1 MMKIT
6 STKQLSA
13 YLKDV
18 RSDEGLSQSDVANKV
33 GIRQDTVS
41 SFELRPDSTK
51 METFFKLLS
60 ALNLDFEVTPR
71 NANTKAEQDN
81 SGWTEEW

>member
-1 MMKIT
+1 MKIT
-6 STKQLSA
+6 NTKQLSA

-18 RSDEGLSQSDVANKV
+18 RLDDGLSQSDVARKV

-41 SFELRPDSTK
+41 SFELRSDATK

-60 ALNLDFEVTPR
+60 ALDLDIEITPR
-71 NANTKAEQDN
+71 NPKYVNDASDWK
-81 SGWTEEW
+81 EEW

>member
-1 MMKIT
+1 MKIT
-6 STKQLSA
+6 NTKQLSA

-60 ALNLDFEVTPR
+60 ALDLEFEITPR
-71 NANTKAEQDN
+71 NTKNEQDN
-81 SGWTEEW
+81 SGWKEEW

>member
-1 MMKIT
+1 MKIT
-6 STKQLSA
+6 NTKQLSA

-18 RSDEGLSQSDVANKV
+18 RSDKGLSQTDVANKV

-51 METFFKLLS
+51 IETFFKLLS
-60 ALNLDFEVTPR
+60 ALELDFEIMPR
-71 NANTKAEQDN
+71 NPKSDDDN
-81 SGWTEEW
+81 SGWKEEW

>member
-1 MMKIT
+1 MKIT
-6 STKQLSA
+6 NTKQLSA
-13 YLKDV
+13 YLKDI
-18 RSDEGLSQSDVANKV
+18 RSDNGLSQTDVANKV

-60 ALNLDFEVTPR
+60 ALELDFEITPR
-71 NANTKAEQDN
+71 NPKRKDDN
-81 SGWTEEW
+81 SGWKEEW

>member
-1 MMKIT
+1 MKIT
-6 STKQLSA
+6 NTKQLSA

-18 RSDEGLSQSDVANKV
+18 RSDKGLSQTDVANKV

-51 METFFKLLS
+51 IETFFKLLS
-60 ALNLDFEVTPR
+60 ALELDFEITPR
-71 NANTKAEQDN
+71 NPKSDDDN
-81 SGWTEEW
+81 SGWKEEW